1 MQAAYLSKQPT
12 NTRQHTCATTLRN
25 TIIIFYTAH
34 NSKLYLRFFAI
45 ICILYFYL
53 TGAGIIPNLAAI
65 AAAPL
70 SAHSLP
76 SLLVIKSNTL
86 LTIKVFSTC
95 IYCLL

>member
-12 NTRQHTCATTLRN
+12 NTRQQACATTLRN

-53 TGAGIIPNLAAI
+53 TGAGIIPNLTAI
-65 AAAPL
+65 ATVLL
-70 SAHSLP
+70 SAH
-76 SLLVIKSNTL
+76 LLYRYFAIITTTTL
-86 LTIKVFSTC
+86 LLSN
-95 IYCLL
+95 